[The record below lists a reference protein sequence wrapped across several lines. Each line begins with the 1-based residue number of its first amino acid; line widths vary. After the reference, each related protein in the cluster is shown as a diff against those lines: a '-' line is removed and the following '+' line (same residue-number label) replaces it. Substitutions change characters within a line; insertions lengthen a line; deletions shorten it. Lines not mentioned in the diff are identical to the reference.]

1 MPITSVEKNLDDLT
15 ITIVADFAAPLAR
28 LWDAYADPRQIER
41 FWGPP
46 TYPATFLRHDV
57 AVGGRS
63 VYRMTGPEGEKY
75 YGYWEIDAVD
85 QPNSFTFR
93 DGFAIDETFAKNEDL
108 PESQNV
114 YSFADNNGATRA
126 TWVGIYAS
134 AEALQQVLDMG
145 MVEGATEAINQIDTL
160 LAS

>member
-46 TYPATFLRHDV
+46 TYPATFVRHDV

-63 VYRMTGPEGEKY
+63 VYRMTGPEGDEH
-75 YGYWEIDAVD
+75 YGCW
-85 QPNSFTFR
+85 
-93 DGFAIDETFAKNEDL
+93 
-108 PESQNV
+108 
-114 YSFADNNGATRA
+114 
-126 TWVGIYAS
+126 
-134 AEALQQVLDMG
+134 
-145 MVEGATEAINQIDTL
+145 
-160 LAS
+160 